1 MQRTLRFLLV
11 LVAGLGLLAA
21 AGYFALAS
29 ITRSWFEADME
40 LRSRLAVTSAGRT
53 LDRRWGGDR
62 HELTETLTDITRD
75 ERIMAAAACS
85 PTGET
90 LASTEAYPSMFT
102 CESIRGQSGDSRA
115 WTTTADLPSGR
126 VHVTAVPVGDGPT
139 HFAVGIELENQVGG
153 STPVLV
159 DGFSISD
166 FDVESSKLIN
176 GGAEWSEI
184 QAFFVDKT
192 DDVLAAYDDAIATN
206 PDVADDLT
214 TLRDYTDGIDEIAAE
229 AAALADLGAKLAEVP
244 GVTEAGQAGL
254 ALNEYAQTNCGFSTG
269 GN

>member
-1 MQRTLRFLLV
+1 MRRLPALLAASLLLV
-11 LVAGLGLLAA
+11 LGA
-21 AGYFALAS
+21 AGCS
-29 ITRSWFEADME
+29 SSSSD
-40 LRSRLAVTSAGRT
+40 
-53 LDRRWGGDR
+53 D
-62 HELTETLTDITRD
+62 
-75 ERIMAAAACS
+75 AA
-85 PTGET
+85 
-90 LASTEAYPSMFT
+90 
-102 CESIRGQSGDSRA
+102 
-115 WTTTADLPSGR
+115 TTTAPTTVAGGDESTTTEATDTTDTTEAADDSSSTTDAE
-126 VHVTAVPVGDGPT
+126 VTDADDAGC
-139 HFAVGIELENQVGG
+139 AALKK
-153 STPVLV
+153 
-159 DGFSISD
+159 ISD

-229 AAALADLGAKLAEVP
+229 ATDLADLGAKLAEVP